1 MQFCDLMIASHRILL
16 GYASLSASLPFVV
29 TCLLRDDFCL
39 QSPKKFLHSRR
50 LFWLVLVL
58 EMITLFC
65 E

>member
-1 MQFCDLMIASHRILL
+1 MIARHRILL
-16 GYASLSASLPFVV
+16 GYISLSASLLFVAICV
-29 TCLLRDDFCL
+29 PCDDFYL